1 MLNMFRLA
9 DWEGKF
15 VVVASRPHPP
25 RAHIPI
31 DTESAVPTFH
41 HSTSLRLLSCPKA
54 SGACAFPS
62 PRCRHQPLLSPPSS
76 PSVEARTSCRR
87 LFSPAPPS
95 VLPAVVVILC
105 AATVYHWNKVMISSG
120 APSRSRRSTL
130 NTTLGTIAKQ
140 GVRHDGGANPTGA
153 GHVEEEQSTNELYQ
167 GYDPLS
173 ILMKTD

>member
-1 MLNMFRLA
+1 MTSFLYWRKYIIKKMLNMFRLA

-62 PRCRHQPLLSPPSS
+62 PRCRHQPLLSPPS
-76 PSVEARTSCRR
+76 PHTNRRR
-87 LFSPAPPS
+87 LRLS
-95 VLPAVVVILC
+95 
-105 AATVYHWNKVMISSG
+105 
-120 APSRSRRSTL
+120 
-130 NTTLGTIAKQ
+130 KQ
-140 GVRHDGGANPTGA
+140 GPAAAVCSPQLRPQFSLLSWSFCVPPPCTTG
-153 GHVEEEQSTNELYQ
+153 
-167 GYDPLS
+167 
-173 ILMKTD
+173 IR